1 MRGVRRPDLRA
12 RVTGGLVKRWATGYG
27 CGHEP
32 VQVLTIGRDAASR
45 QTGAGISDKRGA
57 SLFALAMFGAH
68 LAYAPLLTLLLPR
81 RIVAIAPQHAAAM
94 ASVVMLIGAVAAS
107 LAHIFAGRI
116 SDGWRRRHG
125 NRRAP
130 IALGL
135 CLTVVAL
142 NGLGFGRRVDLII
155 GGLIV
160 FQVALNLMFAPAG
173 ALLVDY
179 FPGRAK
185 GRVAAL
191 SNLAMP
197 LAGLG
202 TGAAALLF
210 PRDGWAPFVALA
222 GAVLLAVLPL
232 IAVWPFAAAAPA
244 MPAKDVLPG
253 PEEPL
258 PRSVHDGAWRRDL
271 WRAGL
276 ARLLVQGGAA
286 FMMTYFY
293 LFLVR
298 HPGRVGLVPGQAVDG
313 LYGRLVMA
321 TTLVVLIVTVAAGHW
336 SDRNRRRRAPMMA
349 GALAAALAL
358 GAVRGGSGALL
369 MVGYGLFQVG
379 LIAYLALDAALVA
392 ELLRGHARPGEML
405 GYMNLS
411 NTLPSILVP
420 LIVLGLT
427 GGAADVLWAPG
438 FAGAAGCCVLAAM
451 LVARIRTVA

>member
-1 MRGVRRPDLRA
+1 MRGARRPDLRA
-12 RVTGGLVKRWATGYG
+12 GATGGLVKRWGTRYG

-32 VQVLTIGRDAASR
+32 GQVLTIGSDAASR
-45 QTGAGISDKRGA
+45 RTGAGISDRRGA

-94 ASVVMLIGAVAAS
+94 ASVVMLTGAVAAS
-107 LAHIFAGRI
+107 LAHIFAGWI

-142 NGLGFGRRVDLII
+142 IGLGFARRVDLII

-179 FPGRAK
+179 FPDRAK

-222 GAVLLAVLPL
+222 GAVMLAVLPL
-232 IAVWPFAAAAPA
+232 IAVWPFAAAAPVL
-244 MPAKDVLPG
+244 PAKPVLPA

-258 PRSVHDGAWRRDL
+258 PPSVHDGAWRRDL

-298 HPGRVGLVPGQAVDG
+298 HPGRVGLGPGQAVDG

-321 TTLVVLIVTVAAGHW
+321 TTLIVLIVTVAAGHW

-358 GAVRGGSGALL
+358 GAVQGGSGALL

>member
-1 MRGVRRPDLRA
+1 M
-12 RVTGGLVKRWATGYG
+12 
-27 CGHEP
+27 
-32 VQVLTIGRDAASR
+32 TIGRDAASR
-45 QTGAGISDKRGA
+45 RIGAGISDKRGA

-94 ASVVMLIGAVAAS
+94 ASVVMLTGAVAAS

-142 NGLGFGRRVDLII
+142 IGLGFARRVDLII

-179 FPGRAK
+179 FPDRAK

-222 GAVLLAVLPL
+222 GAVMLAVLPL
-232 IAVWPFAAAAPA
+232 IAVWPFAAAAPVLS
-244 MPAKDVLPG
+244 AKDVLPAKNVLPA

-258 PRSVHDGAWRRDL
+258 PPSAHDGAWRRDLWGAWRRDL

-298 HPGRVGLVPGQAVDG
+298 HPGRVGLEPGQAVDG

-336 SDRNRRRRAPMMA
+336 SDRHRRRRAPMMA

-358 GAVRGGSGALL
+358 GAVQGGHGALL

>member
-12 RVTGGLVKRWATGYG
+12 WVTGGLVKRWATGYG

-244 MPAKDVLPG
+244 MPAKD
-253 PEEPL
+253 
-258 PRSVHDGAWRRDL
+258 
-271 WRAGL
+271 
-276 ARLLVQGGAA
+276 
-286 FMMTYFY
+286 FY